1 MKPQYTTNP
10 VSASDLPHT
19 WTSSWASY
27 NNGSMNGFLKAA
39 GDNPEVMS
47 YYNASVVGNIWS
59 LATHYV
65 LADQWFTSAKS
76 YSQPNHWYMISAQAP
91 NVSLYEGSTQ
101 EMNQCVSSTNQ
112 LTLATCAY
120 INEAQPI
127 QTMADELTQNGLT
140 WKYYDAPLPKG
151 YTLADGI
158 IGCPACNV
166 YDYWSPLRAQN
177 RTWTNPVHFDSMV
190 ARNEFFSDLQNG
202 TLPDVSWVIPSA
214 PISDH
219 PPANITLGEWWIA
232 DLVNAVMNSQY
243 WKNTLVVILW
253 DDYGG
258 YFDTVIPPTLDQYG
272 LSFRCPALI
281 VSPYAK
287 SGYLDN
293 TVYSFESTLKFIE
306 WNWNLPPLATRDA
319 DANNLL
325 NALNFNRAPSNPY
338 LLPLSSAQLQAI
350 TPYIMMGSS
359 PNPNPNGGAL
369 SITGGLNFI
378 DNDPD

>member
-1 MKPQYTTNP
+1 
-10 VSASDLPHT
+10 
-19 WTSSWASY
+19 
-27 NNGSMNGFLKAA
+27 
-39 GDNPEVMS
+39 
-47 YYNASVVGNIWS
+47 
-59 LATHYV
+59 
-65 LADQWFTSAKS
+65 
-76 YSQPNHWYMISAQAP
+76 MISAQAP
-91 NVSLYEGSTQ
+91 NVSLYESSTQ
-101 EMNQCVSSTNQ
+101 ETNQCVSSTNQ

-127 QTMADELTQNGLT
+127 QTMADELTQYGLT

-158 IGCPACNV
+158 IGCPVCNV

-202 TLPDVSWVIPSA
+202 TLPDVSWVIPSS

-219 PPANITLGEWWIA
+219 PPANVTLGEWWIA

-258 YFDTVIPPTLDQYG
+258 YFDTVVPPTVDQNG

-287 SGYLDN
+287 SGYLDS

-319 DANNLL
+319 NANNLL
-325 NALNFNRAPSNPY
+325 NALNFNQAPSSPY
-338 LLPLSSAQLQAI
+338 LLPLTSAQLQAI